1 MKMKN
6 EKPTVLIV
14 DDEEVVL
21 DVEGLM
27 LKKMKSTW

>member
-1 MKMKN
+1 MLRSHVMEMENDKR
-6 EKPTVLIV
+6 TVLIV

-27 LKKMKSTW
+27 L